1 MSAPGRC
8 PGGVR
13 MDEDR
18 TGAPGPGRA
27 GPGASF
33 RTAGPPRSGGARAAA
48 EGVAAPGPGSAG
60 AGDGPTGETA
70 GRWCGGGGAGG
81 LEALRVPDGLSA
93 RVPAEQRG
101 AGRDD
106 VRLLVSRGRAVSH
119 RAFRELPG
127 ELRAGDVLVV
137 NTSMTLPAAVNGR
150 VGGERVV
157 VHFSTRGADGRWAV
171 ELRAPGAAG
180 VTGPRPGGPA
190 GAVVRLPG
198 GRTLVVE
205 EPLGPASG
213 ARLWW
218 ARVPEPMS
226 MSLSGPQSGPQ
237 SVAQSV
243 AGAES
248 MPGPERTRPVPRP
261 EWRPTSVP
269 KRDPMPES
277 RSEAESAQGL
287 VPGLVRES
295 EAAEEAARP
304 MRGPVPDADPMR
316 GLVRESEAE
325 KEAARP
331 MRGPVPD
338 SVPEFLRRYGRPIR
352 YGYTERDQ
360 PLSAYQTVFAAPSPD
375 GSGSAEMP
383 SAARPFTAALVAELV
398 RRGVLFAPL
407 SLHTGVASAEAH
419 EPPYPE
425 RFSVPPATAWLVN
438 AVRAA
443 RGGDRTTGGRVIAVG
458 TTAVRALESAAGADG
473 LVRPVAGWTDL
484 VVTPR
489 RGVRVVDGLLT
500 GLHEPRASHLL
511 MLEAVAGREALRLG
525 YEAALQERYLWHEFG
540 DVHLLLRDEER
551 NAPDCSSNE
560 W

>member
-1 MSAPGRC
+1 
-8 PGGVR
+8 

-27 GPGASF
+27 GPGRAGPGAPF

-70 GRWCGGGGAGG
+70 GRWGGGGGAAG

-106 VRLLVSRGRAVSH
+106 ARLLVSRGRAVSH

-226 MSLSGPQSGPQ
+226 MSLSGPQSGP
-237 SVAQSV
+237 
-243 AGAES
+243 GAES
-248 MPGPERTRPVPRP
+248 MPGPERTRPVPWPVPRA
-261 EWRPTSVP
+261 EWRPTPVP
-269 KRDPMPES
+269 ERDPMPDS

-287 VPGLVRES
+287 VPGLVRKS
-295 EAAEEAARP
+295 EAAEEEARS
-304 MRGPVPDADPMR
+304 MRGPVPDAEPMR

-325 KEAARP
+325 EEAARA